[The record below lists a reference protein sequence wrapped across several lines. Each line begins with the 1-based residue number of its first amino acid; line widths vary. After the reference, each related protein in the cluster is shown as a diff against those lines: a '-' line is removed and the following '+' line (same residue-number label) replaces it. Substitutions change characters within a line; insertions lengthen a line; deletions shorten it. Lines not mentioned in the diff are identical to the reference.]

1 MKKRNSSGKYIAGLI
16 LLIALCVFGAF
27 ITTKGITKKKIGRAS
42 NIELGLDLAGGVSIT
57 YEVDG
62 KNVSDSDMKDTVYK
76 LQKRVEGYSTEA
88 EVYQEG
94 KDRINIEIPG
104 VTDANKILDEL
115 GKPGTLSFAVQ
126 KQVKVKKNGK
136 TTTQTTLDTVLTGQN
151 VKKAK
156 AVTNQNQ
163 TTGKKEY
170 LVALEFDAK
179 GTKAFAKAT
188 KANIGKP
195 IYIIYDNQVISAP
208 NVQEAIT
215 KGECTIDGME
225 SYEAAENL
233 ASSIRIGSLPVK
245 LNELRSNVVSAKLG
259 VNAIQTTVKAG
270 VIGFVLVCL
279 IMIAFYAVPGMIACV
294 ALAIYMLMMLL
305 ALNGFN
311 ATLTLPGLAGI
322 ILGIGMAVDANVI
335 IFARVKEELTA
346 GKSVHASLKSGFQ
359 KAMSAIVDGNITTL
373 IAAGV
378 LWLRGSGTVKG
389 FAQTL
394 ALGIVVSMFTALV
407 ITRLIIFAFY
417 GAGIRNE
424 KVYGRHLKER
434 KPVDFLGKK
443 KIFFIVSIIL
453 CLAGPVMMGV
463 NHARGIGA
471 MNYSLDFVGGTSTN
485 VTFDKEYTLEEIDS
499 QMIPSLEE
507 ITGDKNIQVQT
518 VKDSNQVVF
527 KTQTLDLE
535 KREALASYLNENYGV
550 EASDI
555 ATENIS
561 STVSSEMRRDAV
573 IAVIIATICMLL
585 YIWFRFKDI
594 RFATSAVI
602 ALMHDVLVVLGFYV
616 IARVS
621 VGNTF
626 IACMLTIVGYSING
640 TIVIFDRIREA
651 LATKSRTEDLKDLVN
666 RCITQT
672 LTRTIYTNFTTFVM
686 VVALYILGVSSIKE
700 FAAPLMVG
708 IICGGYTSV
717 CITGALWYVMKTRLG
732 EEAKAARAASG
743 TKTVSVKAADKKEGT
758 TSTESNAADTSAD
771 DSSKKKKGKKTS
783 FKNKKSK
790 KR

>member
-335 IFARVKEELTA
+335 IYTRIREEIAA
-346 GKSVHASLKSGFQ
+346 GRAVESAITTGYS
-359 KAMSAIVDGNITTL
+359 KALSAIVDGNVTTL
-373 IAAGV
+373 ISAAV
-378 LWLRGSGTVKG
+378 LYIFGSGPIKG
-389 FAQTL
+389 FATTL
-394 ALGIVVSMFTALV
+394 AVGIVASMFTALV
-407 ITRLIIFAFY
+407 ITRVIMKLLYNFGFTDPKWY
-417 GAGIRNE
+417 GKTVHKKTFNVLGIR
-424 KVYGRHLKER
+424 KWCFIGSIVVIVAG
-434 KPVDFLGKK
+434 FIGMGAFSAAGKK
-443 KIFFIVSIIL
+443 TL
-453 CLAGPVMMGV
+453 
-463 NHARGIGA
+463 
-471 MNYSLDFVGGTSTN
+471 NYSLEFVGGTTTTF
-485 VTFDKEYTLEEIDS
+485 TFDKEYTQAEIEND
-499 QMIPSLEE
+499 MIPIIKTAANVTE
-507 ITGDKNIQVQT
+507 VQQQKVQNST
-518 VKDSNQVVF
+518 KVSF
-527 KTQTLDLE
+527 KTKDLTLDQ
-535 KREALASYLNENYGV
+535 REAMENAVTAKYPVQDGTIV
-550 EASDI
+550 ESD
-555 ATENIS
+555 TIS
-561 STVSSEMRRDAV
+561 SSVSATTKRDAFV
-573 IAVIIATICMLL
+573 SVIIATVCMLI
-585 YIWFRFKDI
+585 YIWFRFRDI
-594 RFATSAVI
+594 RFAAAAVI
-602 ALMHDVLVVLGFYV
+602 ALIHDVLIVLTFYAL
-616 IARVS
+616 ARVS
-621 VGNTF
+621 VGTTF

-640 TIVIFDRIREA
+640 TIIIFDRIREK
-651 LATKSRTEDLKDLVN
+651 LKSANAKTDITELVN
-666 RCITQT
+666 SSITYTFTRNVNTT
-672 LTRTIYTNFTTFVM
+672 LTTLIMLVCLLIFG
-686 VVALYILGVSSIKE
+686 VASVKE
-700 FAAPLMVG
+700 FAAPLIVG
-708 IICGGYTSV
+708 ILAGAYSSI
-717 CITGALWYVMKTRLG
+717 CITSALWYIMGGKKRGIVN
-732 EEAKAARAASG
+732 EQP
-743 TKTVSVKAADKKEGT
+743 VKA
-758 TSTESNAADTSAD
+758 
-771 DSSKKKKGKKTS
+771 KTYEDGAQV
-783 FKNKKSK
+783 
-790 KR
+790 

>member
-1 MKKRNSSGKYIAGLI
+1 MKKSTGIISLVLTVAVTAGL
-16 LLIALCVFGAF
+16 LALAAVGVGENKTGAA
-27 ITTKGITKKKIGRAS
+27 K
-42 NIELGLDLAGGVSIT
+42 NIPLGLDLAGGVSIT
-57 YEVDG
+57 YQAKGETPSAEEM
-62 KNVSDSDMKDTVYK
+62 NDTIYK

-88 EVYQEG
+88 QVYPQG
-94 KDRINIEIPG
+94 DDRINIEIPG
-104 VTDANKILDEL
+104 VTDANAILEEL
-115 GKPGTLSFAVQ
+115 GKPGSLSFQ
-126 KQVKVKKNGK
+126 DMSGNELLSGTDIK
-136 TTTQTTLDTVLTGQN
+136 TAE
-151 VKKAK
+151 AK
-156 AVTNQNQ
+156 AYKDNLNNTDY
-163 TTGKKEY
+163 E
-170 LVALEFDAK
+170 VALTLTDEGAEK
-179 GTKAFAKAT
+179 FAEAT
-188 KANIGKP
+188 AANIGSR
-195 IYIIYDNQVISAP
+195 IAIVYDGETISAP
-208 NVQEAIT
+208 TVQTAIT
-215 KGECTIDGME
+215 NGNAAITNME
-225 SYEAAENL
+225 SYESAEQL
-233 ASSIRIGSLPVK
+233 ASTIRIGSLKV
-245 LNELRSNVVSAKLG
+245 ELEEIQSKVVGAQLG
-259 VNAIQTTVKAG
+259 ADAIRTSLLAG
-270 VIGFVLVCL
+270 IIGFALVVIFMIIMYRLPGVAAGIAL
-279 IMIAFYAVPGMIACV
+279 ILYTELILILLNAFDI
-294 ALAIYMLMMLL
+294 
-305 ALNGFN
+305 
-311 ATLTLPGLAGI
+311 TLTLPGIAGI

-424 KVYGRHLKER
+424 KAYGRHLKER

-550 EASDI
+550 ETSDI

-594 RFATSAVI
+594 RFATSAVV

-743 TKTVSVKAADKKEGT
+743 TKAVSVKAADKKEGT